1 MQVELRK
8 SLKLLGIISIIKKFG
23 QKVLDLTCENNRK
36 PVKNNVPDKVVLHP
50 WLNKDVKCQCP
61 NVQPLLH

>member
-8 SLKLLGIISIIKKFG
+8 SLNFSGIISKKFG
-23 QKVLDLTCENNRK
+23 QNVLDLSFENNRK
-36 PVKNNVPDKVVLHP
+36 PVKNNVPDKVFLHP
-50 WLNKDVKCQCP
+50 WLNRDVKCQCP